1 MDQPLKKRKPPATC
15 SHAHSHT
22 CICAYIQ
29 THLVNEMHGR
39 KEENVGRNRRGDQS
53 RMRRGEVGKAELLGI
68 VVDHDVAQIL
78 VDGKQIDGVE
88 DGHQRNLDPKLKQP
102 DGGDGIHAALF
113 GNVIVL
119 DDEDG
124 PHPGEHAEG
133 TGGQGDVHVLVGLFE
148 VVDACGVGCYSNLR
162 ISQ

>member
-1 MDQPLKKRKPPATC
+1 
-15 SHAHSHT
+15 
-22 CICAYIQ
+22 
-29 THLVNEMHGR
+29 MHGR
-39 KEENVGRNRRGDQS
+39 KEEYVGRNRRGDQS

-68 VVDHDVAQIL
+68 VVDDDVAQIL
-78 VDGKQIDGVE
+78 VDGEQIDGVE

-102 DGGDGIHAALF
+102 DGGDGVHAALF

-133 TGGQGDVHVLVGLFE
+133 SGGQGNVQVLVGLFE
-148 VVDACGVGCYSNLR
+148 VVDACRDVCFSNLR
-162 ISQ
+162 ISKNNKEK

>member
-1 MDQPLKKRKPPATC
+1 
-15 SHAHSHT
+15 
-22 CICAYIQ
+22 
-29 THLVNEMHGR
+29 MHGR

-53 RMRRGEVGKAELLGI
+53 RMRRGEVGKTEFLGI
-68 VVDHDVAQIL
+68 VIDHDVAQIL

-88 DGHQRNLDPKLKQP
+88 DGHQRNLDAELEQP

-133 TGGQGDVHVLVGLFE
+133 TGRQGDVHVLVGLFE
-148 VVDACGVGCYSNLR
+148 VVDACGDICHGNFRVKVKKEGK
-162 ISQ
+162 